1 MNQTGGSNLPG
12 YRLAMSRPRSAPIE
26 PSVLGL
32 VAIGTAAALW
42 AIAAAVA
49 SDLFDRGVKP
59 LELAEARS
67 VIAVVG
73 FGAIALLRRER
84 RRAARVPAPHLI
96 ALGLSIA
103 LVNAAYYLAID
114 HLDVAVAIVLQYT
127 APAFVVTYAA
137 LRLKRMPDVQITTAL
152 GLALIGVVVASEVP
166 AGDLGNLD
174 LVGILFGLA
183 SGVLFATYTLLSEA
197 VGAAYGPIGGM
208 LRAFTVAATFWLVY
222 QSFNG
227 WPGELFV
234 GRNLIPILYVGI
246 AGTLIPFLLYVWA
259 IGHVVPERA
268 AIAATLEPALAGV
281 VAFIWLD
288 EALSAMQIAG
298 GILVLAAIVTLQVRR
313 KARIAPE
320 P

>member
-1 MNQTGGSNLPG
+1 
-12 YRLAMSRPRSAPIE
+12 MSRPKTTSIE

-73 FGAIALLRRER
+73 FGFIALLRRER
-84 RRAARVPAPHLI
+84 RSAVRVPAPHLI
-96 ALGLSIA
+96 ILGLSIA

-152 GLALIGVVVASEVP
+152 VLALIGVVVASEIP

-174 LVGILFGLA
+174 LIGILFGLA

-208 LRAFTVAATFWLVY
+208 LRAFSVATTFWLVY
-222 QSFNG
+222 QVFNG

-234 GRNLIPILYVGI
+234 ARNLIPILYVGI

-288 EALSAMQIAG
+288 EALSAMQITG
-298 GILVLAAIVTLQVRR
+298 GIIALAAVVTLQMKR

>member
-1 MNQTGGSNLPG
+1 MT
-12 YRLAMSRPRSAPIE
+12 RPADSASLE

-32 VAIGTAAALW
+32 AAIGAAATLW
-42 AIAAAVA
+42 AVAAVVA

-67 VIAVVG
+67 VIAVMG
-73 FGAIALLRRER
+73 FGVLALLRREPR
-84 RRAARVPAPHLI
+84 RGARVPAPHLI

-127 APAFVVTYAA
+127 APAFVVTYTALRVRRMPEGQIAAA
-137 LRLKRMPDVQITTAL
+137 LA
-152 GLALIGVVVASEVP
+152 LALVGVVVASEVP
-166 AGDLGNLD
+166 AGDLGDLD
-174 LVGILFGLA
+174 VIGILFGLA
-183 SGVLFATYTLLSEA
+183 SGVLFATYTLLSER
-197 VGAAYGPIGGM
+197 VGAAYGSIGGM
-208 LRAFTVAATFWLVY
+208 LRAFAVAATFWLIY

-227 WPGELFV
+227 WPAELFAGRNLAPILFV
-234 GRNLIPILYVGI
+234 GL
-246 AGTLIPFLLYVWA
+246 AGTLVPFLLYVWA

-268 AIAATLEPALAGV
+268 AIAATLEPALAGL

-288 EALSAMQIAG
+288 EALSAMQVAG
-298 GILVLAAIVTLQVRR
+298 GVLVLAAVVTLQVRR